1 MFIEY
6 FSHWRPSCSLTDK
19 TVLTMMPVVQSV
31 SQVAVEVLDAAETA
45 AVALDPAR
53 LKILTALRDPDS
65 SAGVARS
72 LGLPRQRVGHHV
84 RALEA
89 AGLLTF
95 VGERKKRNCVE
106 RLLQASARTYVL
118 APQLL
123 GNLRLSPDEAGDR
136 FSSTALLA
144 AASRV
149 IEEVSALRPTAEAV
163 GKKLPTLTLQSEVR
177 FASARSQNE
186 FLEELVASF
195 SELVAR
201 HHRPDAAAGR
211 TFRLSL
217 LGHPALVRER
227 EAPPS
232 PPQDTTA

>member
-1 MFIEY
+1 
-6 FSHWRPSCSLTDK
+6 
-19 TVLTMMPVVQSV
+19 MMPVVQAAA
-31 SQVAVEVLDAAETA
+31 QAAVGVLDAADTA
-45 AVALDPAR
+45 AAVLDPAR
-53 LKILTALRDPDS
+53 LKILTALREPDS

-89 AGLLTF
+89 AGLLTC

-106 RLLQASARTYVL
+106 RLLQASARSYVI
-118 APQLL
+118 APRLL
-123 GNLRLSPDEAGDR
+123 GTLGLSADAVRDR
-136 FSSTALLA
+136 FSSTYLLA

-149 IEEVSALRPTAEAV
+149 IEEVTALRPRAEAA
-163 GKKLPTLTLQSEVR
+163 GKKLPTLTLQTEVR

-195 SELVAR
+195 SDLVAR
-201 HHRPDAAAGR
+201 HHRPDAPGGR

-217 LGHPALVRER
+217 LGHPALPPDPA
-227 EAPPS
+227 APPS
-232 PPQDTTA
+232 PPQETPS

>member
-1 MFIEY
+1 
-6 FSHWRPSCSLTDK
+6 
-19 TVLTMMPVVQSV
+19 MPVVQA
-31 SQVAVEVLDAAETA
+31 VAQAEIEVLDAAETA
-45 AVALDPAR
+45 AIVLDPAR

-89 AGLLTF
+89 AGLLTC

-106 RLLQASARTYVL
+106 RLLQASARAYVL
-118 APQLL
+118 APRLL
-123 GNLRLSPDEAGDR
+123 GELGLSPDDARDR
-136 FSSTALLA
+136 FSSTYLLA

-149 IEEVSALRPTAEAV
+149 IEEVTALRPRADAA
-163 GKKLPTLTLQSEVR
+163 GKKLPTLTLQTEVR

-186 FLEELVASF
+186 FLEELLGVF
-195 SELVAR
+195 SDLVAR
-201 HHRPDAAAGR
+201 HHRPDTPGGR

-217 LGHPALVRER
+217 LGHPALPTEPAV
-227 EAPPS
+227 PS
-232 PPQDTTA
+232 SSPQETPS